1 MPPDSPSPE
10 SAAPGRRYLIAAL
23 ALTALIQIGLALSS
37 SAVADD
43 GLTFIKCS
51 RAFAR
56 APAATMREKDQHPG
70 YPIMILAGRWLAARF
85 VGEEGVWSWLYGAR
99 LVSGICGLLSVPVL
113 WLLARRVFDARV
125 AGVAAVI
132 FAGLPL
138 FRQNAA
144 DALSDTPHL
153 LFYLLGA
160 WMAAEGLV
168 RLRFWWFPAAGL
180 ASGLAY
186 WIRPEGFSVALV
198 AAAVLVLWAVTHRT
212 MSRRRTLAC
221 LAGLLLSAGIV
232 ATPYVYV
239 KGAFTTKKKITAV
252 FRREP
257 RVQVPVTPP
266 TPAQEPP
273 GAEAGVGEPFA
284 PTEKG
289 TGVSSFAP
297 SRNRTPKKP
306 GGGSKKTPAPSSARG
321 HAFLEGCVE
330 LVAELLHRLR
340 YVLALGLL
348 FGLLAPGR
356 LRAQAAPGFL
366 LGSLAAFHVMLL
378 LWLYSAVRYISYR
391 HTMPLAALAMPW
403 IASGTIYLAGVVAT
417 VLATARPPSWSRSP
431 SPGLR
436 RCVLGLMVGLVVLAM
451 VPRSLRPLRRE
462 RLPLLRAGSW
472 VGERTVAGDR
482 VLSNSSHMLFYAD
495 TPGRFIRPSDAI
507 PEVQVSDDE
516 PPYRFVVL
524 DVRAGDHRK
533 DWLAQLA
540 RCYAQETVPGVFGG
554 ESGIL
559 LFRARSPRAS
569 TPP

>member
-1 MPPDSPSPE
+1 MPADSRSPE
-10 SAAPGRRYLIAAL
+10 SAAPGRQYLIAAL

-56 APAATMREKDQHPG
+56 APTATMREKDQHPG
-70 YPIMILAGRWLAARF
+70 YPVMILAGRWVAARF

-113 WLLARRVFDARV
+113 WLLARRAFDARV

-168 RLRFWWFPAAGL
+168 RRRFWWFPAAGV

-186 WIRPEGFSVALV
+186 WIRPEGLSVALV
-198 AAAVLVLWAVTHRT
+198 TAAVLVLWAVTHRT
-212 MSRRRTLAC
+212 MSRRRALAC
-221 LAGLLLSAGIV
+221 LVGLLLSAAIV
-232 ATPYVYV
+232 ATPYIYV
-239 KGAFTTKKKITAV
+239 KGAFTSKKKITAGLW
-252 FRREP
+252 REP

-266 TPAQEPP
+266 ATAQEPP
-273 GAEAGVGEPFA
+273 GAEAGVGEPSA
-284 PTEKG
+284 PG
-289 TGVSSFAP
+289 F
-297 SRNRTPKKP
+297 
-306 GGGSKKTPAPSSARG
+306 RG
-321 HAFLEGCVE
+321 HAFLEGCVV
-330 LVAELLHRLR
+330 LVAKFLHRLR
-340 YVLALGLL
+340 YVLVLGLL
-348 FGLLAPGR
+348 FGLLAPRR

-366 LGSLAAFHVMLL
+366 LGSLAGFHILLL
-378 LWLYSAVRYISYR
+378 LWLYSTVRYISYR
-391 HTMPLAALAMPW
+391 HTIPLAALAMPW
-403 IASGTIYLAGVVAT
+403 IASGTIYLGRAAAT
-417 VLATARPPSWSRSP
+417 VLARARPLFWSRSP
-431 SPGLR
+431 SPRLR
-436 RCVLGLMVGLVVLAM
+436 RCVLGLMVGLLVLAM
-451 VPRSLRPLRRE
+451 LPRSLRPLRRR

-482 VLSNSSHMLFYAD
+482 VLSNSSDVLFYAD
-495 TPGRFIRPSDAI
+495 TPGRLIGPGDAI

-516 PPYRFVVL
+516 LPYRFVVL
-524 DVRAGDHRK
+524 DVRSGGPRK

-540 RCYAQETVPGVFGG
+540 RRYAQETVPGVFAG

>member
-1 MPPDSPSPE
+1 MPADSRSPE

-56 APAATMREKDQHPG
+56 APTATMREKDQHPG
-70 YPIMILAGRWLAARF
+70 YPVMILAGRWIAARF

-168 RLRFWWFPAAGL
+168 RRRFWWFPAAGL

-212 MSRRRTLAC
+212 MSRRRALAC
-221 LAGLLLSAGIV
+221 LVGLLLSAAIV
-232 ATPYVYV
+232 ATPYIYV

-252 FRREP
+252 FWREP

-266 TPAQEPP
+266 ATAQEPP
-273 GAEAGVGEPFA
+273 GAEPAVGKPSA
-284 PTEKG
+284 PG
-289 TGVSSFAP
+289 F
-297 SRNRTPKKP
+297 
-306 GGGSKKTPAPSSARG
+306 RG
-321 HAFLEGCVE
+321 HAFLEGCVV
-330 LVAELLHRLR
+330 LVAEFLHRLR
-340 YVLALGLL
+340 YVLALGLV
-348 FGLLAPGR
+348 FGLLAPRR

-378 LWLYSAVRYISYR
+378 LWLYSTREYISYR

-403 IASGTIYLAGVVAT
+403 IASGTIYLGGAAAT
-417 VLATARPPSWSRSP
+417 VLATARPLFWSRSP
-431 SPGLR
+431 SPRLR
-436 RCVLGLMVGLVVLAM
+436 RCVLGLMVGLLVLAM
-451 VPRSLRPLRRE
+451 LPRSLRPLRRQ

-482 VLSNSSHMLFYAD
+482 VLSNSSHVLFYAD
-495 TPGRFIRPSDAI
+495 TPGRLIGPGDAI
-507 PEVQVSDDE
+507 PEVQVFDDG

-524 DVRAGDHRK
+524 DVRSGGSRK

-540 RCYAQETVPGVFGG
+540 RRYAQETVPGVFAG